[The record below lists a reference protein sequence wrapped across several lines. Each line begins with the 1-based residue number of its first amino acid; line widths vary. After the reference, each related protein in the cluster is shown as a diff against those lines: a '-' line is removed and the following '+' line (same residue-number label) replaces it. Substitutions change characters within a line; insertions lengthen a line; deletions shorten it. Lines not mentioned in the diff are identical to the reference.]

1 MKHRL
6 THAGTNSPRYWL
18 VWGALLVLL
27 SLPVWA
33 KQTHSQATSSK
44 PAITFDR
51 YYIVELQGQRC
62 GYARTA
68 ARTSSDQLTFLT
80 YVRITLRQL
89 GQNMLVVL
97 KSISRETPAGEL
109 ISIDQTVFTN
119 GTEIKKKAVVQGKEL
134 VVTSTL
140 LGRQV
145 VERFA
150 IPADGFVTE
159 SSADNLIKPLL
170 DKPGER
176 LELTILSL
184 EGGQTPFLPF
194 SMEVIGPETISA
206 YGQAVSAVKVAAKVT
221 MGSFE
226 LPSFSW
232 CDQEGPLA
240 TRANL
245 GGFSLYLYAASEA
258 QAKETQGAVD
268 LTGVSTIVPKVSL
281 KDPVRATRA
290 VYRLKLKNSRGSM
303 IDLPQTDMQRVLAR
317 GQDYLD
323 VEVTRQDA
331 KRFAAVTNQEPPQ
344 ELSKYLQYSLY
355 LDWRTPSVKAAAQTV
370 PCDSDK
376 PWDIALGL
384 WRYVDRTIFIK
395 NLEVYFDPASKV
407 LASHQGDCTEHAVL
421 LAALARA
428 KGLPSRLVVGLT
440 QVPRRTG
447 RETIF
452 GYHAWTEVWID
463 GLWVSLDAA
472 LQQAPVDVSHIALGV
487 SAANSSEPLGNVVAT
502 GMVQIIGNLQIE
514 LLRQEQ

>member
-6 THAGTNSPRYWL
+6 TNARINRPKDWL
-18 VWGALLVLL
+18 VWAVLL
-27 SLPVWA
+27 ILLSAPVCA
-33 KQTHSQATSSK
+33 KQAPSEATSSN
-44 PAITFDR
+44 ARTTFDR

-68 ARTSSDQLTFLT
+68 ARTSSDQVTFLT
-80 YVRITLRQL
+80 YVRMTLQQL
-89 GQNMLVVL
+89 GQNMLVVF
-97 KSISRETPAGEL
+97 KSTSRETPDGEM

-134 VVTSTL
+134 VVTTTL

-159 SSADNLIKPLL
+159 SAADNLIRPLL

-176 LELTILSL
+176 LELTVLSL

-206 YGQAVSAVKVAAKVT
+206 YGQAVSAVKVATKIT
-221 MGSFE
+221 MGSFD

-258 QAKETQGAVD
+258 QAKEKTGAVD
-268 LTGVSTIVPKVSL
+268 LTPIARIVPKVPL
-281 KDPVRATRA
+281 KNPARATRA
-290 VYRLKLKNSRGSM
+290 VYRLKLKNSQGSM
-303 IDLPQTDMQRVLAR
+303 INLPQTDMQRVLAR

-323 VEVTRQDA
+323 VEVTRQDPQ
-331 KRFAAVTNQEPPQ
+331 RFAAVTVQEPPQ
-344 ELSKYLQYSLY
+344 ELSEYLKSSLY
-355 LDWRTPSVKAAAQTV
+355 LDWQTPSVKAAARTIS
-370 PCDSDK
+370 CDSDK
-376 PWDIALGL
+376 PWDIALAL
-384 WRYVDRTIFIK
+384 WKYVDKTIFIK
-395 NLEVYFDPASKV
+395 NMEVYFDPAGKV

-440 QVPRRTG
+440 QIYSRDG
-447 RETIF
+447 REAIF

-472 LQQAPVDVSHIALGV
+472 LRQAPVDVSHIALAV
-487 SAANSSEPLGNVVAT
+487 SAVNSSEPLGNVVAA
-502 GMVQIIGNLQIE
+502 GMAQIIGNLQIE
-514 LLRQEQ
+514 LLHQQQ